1 MIKGIAASSGVGVG
15 LAVVMTAREVPQGTA
30 PAGAPGGV
38 AATSTG
44 GATPGAATAGA
55 ATAAASEKQRFRA
68 GREIALS
75 YYQDLVG
82 RVRDAAGEEEAEIF
96 EGHIEILGGE
106 DLEEGVDELITNT
119 SISAEDAV
127 RAFCEENAQEFEELE
142 SEYFQ
147 QRASDIRDIGSR
159 LAEAIHFGSIADL
172 GDIPEESVI
181 VAEELSP
188 SATARLDL
196 GRVVAIVTEKGGRT
210 SHAAILARSLAI
222 PCVTGVPGVLAQV
235 PAGQLVAVD
244 GDSGEVWPALDP
256 KGDSKTLES
265 FRQRA
270 NNSNQLKEQRREWSK
285 STPAQTADGRSI
297 LLSANIGTAAEAEA
311 AREIGAAGSGL
322 VRSEF
327 FFMRVK
333 EFPSRKQQAEEYRKI
348 CAALAPHTV
357 TIRLLD
363 CGADKPL
370 PYAQQSPEDNPYLGE
385 RGIRFLMNRTEQLR
399 NQVEAIS
406 EIAAEGYAV
415 KLMIPMVISASEVR
429 VVREAAVGSVSIGIM
444 VETPASVIAL
454 DRLLPEVEFVSI
466 GTNDLTQYIL
476 AVDRGNAGV
485 APLYQEFHPAVLAA
499 IDYVVNHSHAAGVP
513 VGVCGDMASRPAS
526 AVALLALGV
535 DQLSAG
541 IDAIPDLKAALRK
554 VTSQDLEN
562 LARQLLS
569 APDADTARQAAEK
582 LVHDVGRP
590 WE

>member
-15 LAVVMTAREVPQGTA
+15 QAVVMTAREVPQGS
-30 PAGAPGGV
+30 V
-38 AATSTG
+38 AASKAGSAADG
-44 GATPGAATAGA
+44 GSPPG
-55 ATAAASEKQRFRA
+55 SDEKQRFRA

-75 YYQDLVG
+75 YYQELVQ
-82 RVRDAAGEEEAEIF
+82 RVRTAASEEEAEIF

-106 DLEEGVDELITNT
+106 DLEEGTYELLETDT
-119 SISAEDAV
+119 ISAEDAV
-127 RAFCEENAQEFEELE
+127 RSFCEETAQEFEALE

-196 GRVVAIVTEKGGRT
+196 GKVVAIVTEKGGRT

-244 GDSGEVWPALDP
+244 GDSGEVWPNIDPRNDQQALA
-256 KGDSKTLES
+256 G

-270 NNSNQLKEQRREWSK
+270 SSSHQLKEQRREWSK
-285 STPAQTADGRSI
+285 NTPAQTADGRAV

-370 PYAQQSPEDNPYLGE
+370 PYAQQGPEDNPYLGE
-385 RGIRFLMNRTEQLR
+385 RGIRFLMNRSEQLR

-406 EIAAEGYAV
+406 EVAAEGYAV
-415 KLMIPMVISASEVR
+415 KLMIPMVISANEVQ
-429 VVREAAVGSVSIGIM
+429 VVREAAHGSVSIGIM

-499 IDYVVNHSHAAGVP
+499 IDHVVNHSHAAGVP

-554 VTSQDLEN
+554 VKSQDLEN

-569 APDADTARQAAEK
+569 APDADTARKAAEK
-582 LVHDVGRP
+582 LVQDVGRP